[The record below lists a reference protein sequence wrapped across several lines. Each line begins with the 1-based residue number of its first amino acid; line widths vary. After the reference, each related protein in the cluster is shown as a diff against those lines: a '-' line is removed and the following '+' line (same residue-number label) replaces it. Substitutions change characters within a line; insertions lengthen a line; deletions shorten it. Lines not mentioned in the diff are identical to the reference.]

1 MIDIHFM
8 GDNIGSFRGFKTIDG
23 KTYVK
28 YMSGWGDVKTI
39 PLEVVSLG
47 KCPVDICS

>member
-1 MIDIHFM
+1 MIGIHFM
-8 GDNIGSFRGFKTIDG
+8 GDNIGAFRGFKTIDG

-28 YMSGWGDVKTI
+28 YLSGWNDVRTI

-47 KCPVDICS
+47 KCPTNICS